1 MTKLFLIGSMCK
13 NGKWFTVLHATMIFQ
28 EFFYW
33 CSASI
38 YCRKHARFSGKYTFA
53 MSCTR
58 EVNNALSFYRR
69 IWVKRSFKI
78 KITDLRNVH
87 YRLNLCIATFKRAVE
102 AVNDN
107 TRSIIDCADKC
118 EPHSHEVKPSDDIYQ
133 FMAHLGILLSGLYIP
148 YKMLI
153 STPWTYMGAIYETVF
168 LDRLFALDGG
178 TI

>member
-1 MTKLFLIGSMCK
+1 M
-13 NGKWFTVLHATMIFQ
+13 
-28 EFFYW
+28 
-33 CSASI
+33 
-38 YCRKHARFSGKYTFA
+38 
-53 MSCTR
+53 
-58 EVNNALSFYRR
+58 
-69 IWVKRSFKI
+69 KRSFKI

-153 STPWTYMGAIYETVF
+153 STP
-168 LDRLFALDGG
+168 
-178 TI
+178 